1 MQLADGQLILYW
13 SLFDDGLFLLE
24 GFFGLGIDY
33 HLGAVGQGDD
43 QIIHAP
49 KQFIAGYG
57 FDAVFAE
64 GSVDFGVQLFWG
76 DEVPLSFLNL
86 LKLLLD

>member
-1 MQLADGQLILYW
+1 MQLADGQLIFLW
-13 SLFDDGLFLLE
+13 SLFDDGLFLFE
-24 GFFGLGIDY
+24 GLFGFGIDY
-33 HLGAVGQGDD
+33 HLGSVGQGDD
-43 QIIHAP
+43 QIIDTP
-49 KQFIAGYG
+49 KQFVAGYG

-64 GSVDFGVQLFWG
+64 GGVNFGVQLFRG

>member
-1 MQLADGQLILYW
+1 M
-13 SLFDDGLFLLE
+13 FDDGLFLLE
-24 GFFGLGIDY
+24 GLFGLGVDY
-33 HLGAVGQGDD
+33 HLSSVRQGDD
-43 QIIHAP
+43 QIIDAP

-57 FDAVFAE
+57 LAAIFAE
-64 GSVDFGVQLFWG
+64 GSVDSGVQLFRG